1 MSSIF
6 SIMSDVVS
14 GIGSVG
20 STVVTG
26 LVKVLTSTENIK
38 ECEEFIDACK
48 YDNLGSQVGSAVGSY
63 FGYGQIGSSAG
74 SVIGGTL
81 CGQNITVTDALT
93 FIGSAVGSYY
103 GGPIGGTIG
112 SMIGGLFGDKDKGW
126 SEEDIAYVASACQQA
141 YTIRRD
147 AVTDCMLS
155 VGYGFLSLY
164 ASKSIT
170 KMQNE
175 IADRQLK
182 IAEQLHDHAKKFWNA
197 EDAFLEE
204 AFGLKKECPQYTSMG
219 NQWGKILD
227 DDMDEGFEDYLRF
240 MEMNCLSVSLCQQN
254 YWAAMAGLYRTDTM
268 NFALRQAETKAEA
281 LNDLRYSMQYSALG
295 LGKGV
300 LKDVLGYTDVA
311 GQMALNIAGFYN
323 DILTFG
329 FNLPRDTSRVPGYRY
344 PDQPYAPAPTFT
356 PPAVTET
363 QPPTTTSRMG
373 SVPPTTTSRMGSVP
387 PATTSRGGSV
397 NK

>member
-26 LVKVLTSTENIK
+26 LVKVLTSAENIK
-38 ECEEFIDACK
+38 ECEEFIDDCK
-48 YDNLGSQVGSAVGSY
+48 YDKWGNQVGSAVGSY
-63 FGYGQIGSSAG
+63 FGYGQMGSSAG
-74 SVIGGTL
+74 SMIGDAL
-81 CGQNITVTDALT
+81 CGQDITWTDALT
-93 FIGSAVGSYY
+93 FIGSAVGAYY
-103 GGPIGGTIG
+103 GGATGSQIGGQIG
-112 SMIGGLFGDKDKGW
+112 SMVGGLIDGEDENEDW
-126 SEEDIAYVASACQQA
+126 SEEDIAYIASACQQA

-164 ASKSIT
+164 TSKSIT

-240 MEMNCLSVSLCQQN
+240 MEMNCLPVSLCQQN
-254 YWAAMAGLYRTDTM
+254 HWEAMAGLYRTDTM

-281 LNDLRYSMQYSALG
+281 LNDLRYAMQYSALG

-323 DILTFG
+323 DLLNFG

-363 QPPTTTSRMG
+363 QPPTTSRMG
-373 SVPPTTTSRMGSVP
+373 SAP